1 MTDKKKSFFRRVEE
15 TEETEENQAPDTFAQ
30 NIHEKDENLE
40 EDDLGIT
47 VKTDKFGN
55 PILTPETPKKGDK
68 IEKEEIITHQPRR
81 ETTVQQP
88 KKFDNAILELLNKAV
103 KNKQKIT
110 IELEVDLVKPEV
122 VKLIKE
128 NFEGSGE
135 MIIDYLASLVNKEEL
150 VKKIQ
155 ETISKQYE

>member
-1 MTDKKKSFFRRVEE
+1 
-15 TEETEENQAPDTFAQ
+15 
-30 NIHEKDENLE
+30 
-40 EDDLGIT
+40 
-47 VKTDKFGN
+47 
-55 PILTPETPKKGDK
+55 
-68 IEKEEIITHQPRR
+68 
-81 ETTVQQP
+81 
-88 KKFDNAILELLNKAV
+88 
-103 KNKQKIT
+103 
-110 IELEVDLVKPEV
+110 LVKPEV